1 MESKKKYYSKPLFTK
16 KKIKINL
23 FTLRFPQGQLLACP
37 WNTTCINP
45 SHPVCCGYPGNP
57 YSDFRLKK
65 DIKPLTN
72 ALEKLMQIRG
82 VTFKW
87 NSAYKE
93 FSGSLPKKKE
103 IGFVAQDVEKVFP
116 ELVEKR
122 GRGSKNYRVI
132 HYAKIT
138 AVLVEAV
145 KELKEKNEFLHD
157 RLSKLEKQQEVS
169 N

>member
-1 MESKKKYYSKPLFTK
+1 MKSKKEYYSKPQFTK

-45 SHPVCCGYPGNP
+45 SHPVCCGY
-57 YSDFRLKK
+57 SDSRLKK

-72 ALEKLMQIRG
+72 VLEKLMQIRG

-145 KELKEKNEFLHD
+145 KELKEENEFLQN